1 MKHHLTLSTILT
13 KSNFYLPSLSQ
24 NTTPFVEM
32 EAQKKTTLF
41 RDNANDF
48 IHTKPQ
54 Q

>member
-1 MKHHLTLSTILT
+1 MKQHLTLSTILT
-13 KSNFYLPSLSQ
+13 KSNVYLPSLSQ
-24 NTTPFVEM
+24 NTAPFIEM
-32 EAQKKTTLF
+32 KPQKKTKPF